1 MVDPNHSAISL
12 NRQLQLLDLPKA
24 SYYYK
29 ATPVTSE
36 TLHLLR
42 IIDEEYTRHP
52 FLGSRRMR
60 AYLQKLGYV
69 VNRKRMQK
77 YYNILGI
84 EAIYPK
90 PKLSKKAP
98 EHKIYP
104 YLLRG
109 LPIDKC
115 NKVWSTDITYIRLPQ
130 GFIYLIA
137 IIDWYSRFVL
147 DWELST
153 SMEADFCIDTL
164 SRVLSTNNSI
174 CDIFNTDQGSQFT
187 SLGFTQLLLD
197 KQIQISMDGKGR
209 ALDNI
214 IVERLWRNIKYECVY
229 LHEFASIK
237 EARDKI
243 AEYFEYYNYGRQH
256 QSLGYNTPFDVYSG
270 KVVNVDSILIS

>member
-60 AYLQKLGYV
+60 AYLQKSGYV

-214 IVERLWRNIKYECVY
+214 IVERLWRNVKYECVY

>member
-214 IVERLWRNIKYECVY
+214 IVERLWRNVKYECVY